1 MHRYLKPVALLAAAA
16 GVLFLAAAGQAS
28 GRSTSSLYIVQFAG
42 KPLATYAGGLKGFH
56 ATRPI
61 KGARIDT
68 HTTNAIG
75 YRRYLANRQHTVLRS
90 AGLSVHRVYTY
101 TTVLN
106 GAALRMTAEQAAK
119 RIRIAALSKDAE
131 ALKISLIDR
140 YPHLFAV
147 DPPRPLASGIHR
159 VLAEQTGAPM
169 PVLKLA
175 LAKLTRRNA
184 YLAALGAG
192 GPRYDID
199 GRPSGMISPDDQ
211 QAATAALRRR
221 LVRSPQAMAR
231 RKERKTA
238 AAARS

>member
-1 MHRYLKPVALLAAAA
+1 MPDRSRKTLHLPAKP
-16 GVLFLAAAGQAS
+16 
-28 GRSTSSLYIVQFAG
+28 
-42 KPLATYAGGLKGFH
+42 
-56 ATRPI
+56 
-61 KGARIDT
+61 
-68 HTTNAIG
+68 
-75 YRRYLANRQHTVLRS
+75 
-90 AGLSVHRVYTY
+90 
-101 TTVLN
+101 
-106 GAALRMTAEQAAK
+106 AAK
-119 RIRIAALSKDAE
+119 PAEKAAPAKPRISPDEQRAREAADQEAKRTRIAALSKDAE
-131 ALKISLIDR
+131 ALKITLIDR

-211 QAATAALRRR
+211 QAAAEVLQRR
-221 LVRSPQAMAR
+221 LVRSPQAIAR
-231 RKERKTA
+231 RKERKIA
-238 AAARS
+238 AVARS

>member
-1 MHRYLKPVALLAAAA
+1 MPEYRSDQVTKLPLTMPDRAQKTLHLPAKPAARPAQKAA
-16 GVLFLAAAGQAS
+16 PA
-28 GRSTSSLYIVQFAG
+28 
-42 KPLATYAGGLKGFH
+42 KP
-56 ATRPI
+56 RISPDEQR
-61 KGARIDT
+61 ARE
-68 HTTNAIG
+68 A
-75 YRRYLANRQHTVLRS
+75 
-90 AGLSVHRVYTY
+90 
-101 TTVLN
+101 
-106 GAALRMTAEQAAK
+106 AEQEAK

-169 PVLKLA
+169 RVLRVA

-184 YLAALGAG
+184 YPPALGAG

-199 GRPSGMISPDDQ
+199 GRTSGMISPDDQ
-211 QAATAALRRR
+211 QAAADALQRR
-221 LVRSPQAMAR
+221 LVRPPQAIAR
-231 RKERKTA
+231 RTERKTA

>member
-1 MHRYLKPVALLAAAA
+1 MPEYRSDHVAKSPLTMPDRARKTLHLPAKPAAQPAEEAA
-16 GVLFLAAAGQAS
+16 PAKPRISPEEQRAREAADQ
-28 GRSTSSLYIVQFAG
+28 
-42 KPLATYAGGLKGFH
+42 
-56 ATRPI
+56 
-61 KGARIDT
+61 
-68 HTTNAIG
+68 
-75 YRRYLANRQHTVLRS
+75 
-90 AGLSVHRVYTY
+90 
-101 TTVLN
+101 
-106 GAALRMTAEQAAK
+106 EAK
-119 RIRIAALSKDAE
+119 RIRLAALSKDAE

-199 GRPSGMISPDDQ
+199 GRTSGMISPDDQ
-211 QAATAALRRR
+211 QAAVEALQRR
-221 LVRSPQAMAR
+221 LVRSPQAVAR
-231 RKERKTA
+231 RKERKIA

>member
-1 MHRYLKPVALLAAAA
+1 MPEY
-16 GVLFLAAAGQAS
+16 
-28 GRSTSSLYIVQFAG
+28 RSDQEAG
-42 KPLATYAGGLKGFH
+42 KLPLTMPDGSRKTLHLPAKPAAKPTEKAAPAKP
-56 ATRPI
+56 RMSPDEQR
-61 KGARIDT
+61 ARE
-68 HTTNAIG
+68 
-75 YRRYLANRQHTVLRS
+75 
-90 AGLSVHRVYTY
+90 
-101 TTVLN
+101 
-106 GAALRMTAEQAAK
+106 AADQEAK
-119 RIRIAALSKDAE
+119 RIRIAALAKDAE

-184 YLAALGAG
+184 YLAALSAG

-199 GRPSGMISPDDQ
+199 GRPSGVISPDDQ
-211 QAATAALRRR
+211 PAAADALQRR

-231 RKERKTA
+231 RKERKTTA
-238 AAARS
+238 VARS

>member
-1 MHRYLKPVALLAAAA
+1 MPDRSRKTLHLPAKPAAKPAEKAA
-16 GVLFLAAAGQAS
+16 PAKPRIPPDEQRAREAA
-28 GRSTSSLYIVQFAG
+28 
-42 KPLATYAGGLKGFH
+42 
-56 ATRPI
+56 
-61 KGARIDT
+61 D
-68 HTTNAIG
+68 
-75 YRRYLANRQHTVLRS
+75 
-90 AGLSVHRVYTY
+90 
-101 TTVLN
+101 
-106 GAALRMTAEQAAK
+106 QAAK

-147 DPPRPLASGIHR
+147 DPPRPLASGLHR

-169 PVLKLA
+169 PVLRVA
-175 LAKLTRRNA
+175 LAKLTRRNT

-211 QAATAALRRR
+211 QAAIEALQRR

-231 RKERKTA
+231 REERQTA
-238 AAARS
+238 AAVQS

>member
-1 MHRYLKPVALLAAAA
+1 MQLTMLDRPRKTLHLPAKPATEPASKPAEKAAPAKPRISPDEQRAREAA
-16 GVLFLAAAGQAS
+16 DQ
-28 GRSTSSLYIVQFAG
+28 
-42 KPLATYAGGLKGFH
+42 K
-56 ATRPI
+56 
-61 KGARIDT
+61 
-68 HTTNAIG
+68 
-75 YRRYLANRQHTVLRS
+75 
-90 AGLSVHRVYTY
+90 
-101 TTVLN
+101 
-106 GAALRMTAEQAAK
+106 AK
-119 RIRIAALSKDAE
+119 RIRIAALCKDAE

-199 GRPSGMISPDDQ
+199 GRTSGMISPDDQ
-211 QAATAALRRR
+211 QAAVKALQRR

-231 RKERKTA
+231 RKERQTA

>member
-1 MHRYLKPVALLAAAA
+1 MPEYRSDQVAKSPLTMPDRSRKTLHLPAKPAAEPAA
-16 GVLFLAAAGQAS
+16 KPAAKAAP
-28 GRSTSSLYIVQFAG
+28 A
-42 KPLATYAGGLKGFH
+42 KP
-56 ATRPI
+56 
-61 KGARIDT
+61 RI
-68 HTTNAIG
+68 
-75 YRRYLANRQHTVLRS
+75 S
-90 AGLSVHRVYTY
+90 P
-101 TTVLN
+101 
-106 GAALRMTAEQAAK
+106 AEQRAREAADQEAK
-119 RIRIAALSKDAE
+119 RIRIAALCKDAE

-211 QAATAALRRR
+211 QAAAAALQRR

-231 RKERKTA
+231 RKERKIA
-238 AAARS
+238 ASQS

>member
-1 MHRYLKPVALLAAAA
+1 MPDGTRKTLHLPPKPVAE
-16 GVLFLAAAGQAS
+16 
-28 GRSTSSLYIVQFAG
+28 
-42 KPLATYAGGLKGFH
+42 P
-56 ATRPI
+56 
-61 KGARIDT
+61 
-68 HTTNAIG
+68 
-75 YRRYLANRQHTVLRS
+75 
-90 AGLSVHRVYTY
+90 
-101 TTVLN
+101 
-106 GAALRMTAEQAAK
+106 AAK
-119 RIRIAALSKDAE
+119 PAQKAAPAKPRISPDEQRAREAADQEAKRSRIAALAKDAE

-184 YLAALGAG
+184 YLAALGTG

-211 QAATAALRRR
+211 KAAADALQRR

-231 RKERKTA
+231 RKERRTA

>member
-1 MHRYLKPVALLAAAA
+1 MPEYRSDHVAKLPLTMLDRPRKTLHLPAKPAAEPAPKPAEEAA
-16 GVLFLAAAGQAS
+16 PAKPRISPEEQRAREAADQ
-28 GRSTSSLYIVQFAG
+28 
-42 KPLATYAGGLKGFH
+42 
-56 ATRPI
+56 
-61 KGARIDT
+61 
-68 HTTNAIG
+68 
-75 YRRYLANRQHTVLRS
+75 
-90 AGLSVHRVYTY
+90 
-101 TTVLN
+101 
-106 GAALRMTAEQAAK
+106 EAK

-159 VLAEQTGAPM
+159 VLAEQTGAPI

-211 QAATAALRRR
+211 QAAVKALQRR

-231 RKERKTA
+231 RKERQTA
-238 AAARS
+238 AAVRS

>member
-1 MHRYLKPVALLAAAA
+1 MPHLL
-16 GVLFLAAAGQAS
+16 
-28 GRSTSSLYIVQFAG
+28 
-42 KPLATYAGGLKGFH
+42 
-56 ATRPI
+56 
-61 KGARIDT
+61 
-68 HTTNAIG
+68 
-75 YRRYLANRQHTVLRS
+75 
-90 AGLSVHRVYTY
+90 
-101 TTVLN
+101 
-106 GAALRMTAEQAAK
+106 
-119 RIRIAALSKDAE
+119 AALSKDAE
-131 ALKISLIDR
+131 ALKATLIDR

-169 PVLKLA
+169 PALKLA

-211 QAATAALRRR
+211 QAAAEALQRR

-231 RKERKTA
+231 RKERQTA

>member
-1 MHRYLKPVALLAAAA
+1 MLDRPRKTLHLPAKLAATVAA
-16 GVLFLAAAGQAS
+16 KVAPAKPRVSPEEQRAREAADQ
-28 GRSTSSLYIVQFAG
+28 
-42 KPLATYAGGLKGFH
+42 
-56 ATRPI
+56 
-61 KGARIDT
+61 
-68 HTTNAIG
+68 
-75 YRRYLANRQHTVLRS
+75 
-90 AGLSVHRVYTY
+90 
-101 TTVLN
+101 
-106 GAALRMTAEQAAK
+106 EAK
-119 RIRIAALSKDAE
+119 RIRIAALAKDAE

-211 QAATAALRRR
+211 QAAAEALQRR

-231 RKERKTA
+231 RKERQTA
-238 AAARS
+238 AAAQS